1 MKLLSG
7 INQLIEVFSFST
19 KMVSIRSITDMEILT
34 KTIPHNVY
42 FIVQYHLFLHKKIQ
56 GLYFSEYNIQWNV
69 GHSIFV
75 VVVVFTWSW
84 NSTSF
89 WGLTC

>member
-56 GLYFSEYNIQWNV
+56 GLYFNEYNIQ
-69 GHSIFV
+69 
-75 VVVVFTWSW
+75 
-84 NSTSF
+84 
-89 WGLTC
+89 